1 METKF
6 CTNCGQEL
14 TVDAKF
20 CPNCGAAQP
29 PVTAADSST
38 TDTHREQQANINE
51 FEQAN
56 ATTNTQQ
63 VFHDVPYNESTP
75 PNLISSTGLYF
86 KDAFNLHKRMG
97 RADYWWASLGIAL
110 IAIVIGTVY
119 VGVLTA
125 TLGTTDDLTGFDAL
139 LLIILAIYW
148 LFITIAG
155 FTAQFRRFHDI
166 GYSGAF
172 WLINFVPFVGSIAVL
187 IMLCQPS
194 RQFNNRYID

>member
-29 PVTAADSST
+29 PVASTDSST
-38 TDTHREQQANINE
+38 TSHHEQQAATDE
-51 FEQAN
+51 FEQTN
-56 ATTNTQQ
+56 ATTNPQQ

-75 PNLISSTGLYF
+75 PNLISSTGRYF

-97 RADYWWASLGIAL
+97 RANYWWAALGISL
-110 IAIVIGTVY
+110 IAIVIGIVY
-119 VGVLTA
+119 VSVFA
-125 TLGTTDDLTGFDAL
+125 ASLGAMDALTGFDAL

>member
-29 PVTAADSST
+29 PVASTDSST
-38 TDTHREQQANINE
+38 TSHHEQQAATDE
-51 FEQAN
+51 FEQTN
-56 ATTNTQQ
+56 ATTNPQQ

-75 PNLISSTGLYF
+75 PNLISSTGRYF

-97 RADYWWASLGIAL
+97 RANYWWASLGISL
-110 IAIVIGTVY
+110 IAIVIGIVY
-119 VGVLTA
+119 VSVFA
-125 TLGTTDDLTGFDAL
+125 ASLGAMDALTGFDAL

>member
-6 CTNCGQEL
+6 CTNCGQKL

-20 CPNCGAAQP
+20 CPNCGTAQP
-29 PVTAADSST
+29 PVSSTDSST
-38 TDTHREQQANINE
+38 HHERQATTDE
-51 FEQAN
+51 FEHTN
-56 ATTNTQQ
+56 ATTNPQQ

-75 PNLISSTGLYF
+75 PNLISSTGRYF

-97 RADYWWASLGIAL
+97 RADYWWASLGISL
-110 IAIVIGTVY
+110 IAIVIGIVY
-119 VGVLTA
+119 VSVFA
-125 TLGTTDDLTGFDAL
+125 ASLGTMDDLTGFDGL